1 MRATAVR
8 ARFEKDVMSMRT
20 VVIGAALASI
30 LAGVAAFVIGL
41 RQPIETHVGMA
52 DTNVQVGR

>member
-1 MRATAVR
+1 
-8 ARFEKDVMSMRT
+8 MSMRT

-52 DTNVQVGR
+52 DTHEISRSSR

>member
-1 MRATAVR
+1 
-8 ARFEKDVMSMRT
+8 MRT

-41 RQPIETHVGMA
+41 RQPIDNTHVGMA
-52 DTNVQVGR
+52 HTVELGR

>member
-1 MRATAVR
+1 MRAT
-8 ARFEKDVMSMRT
+8 ARFEKDVMRMRT

-52 DTNVQVGR
+52 NTIELGRR

>member
-1 MRATAVR
+1 
-8 ARFEKDVMSMRT
+8 MRT

-41 RQPIETHVGMA
+41 RQPIDSTHVGMA
-52 DTNVQVGR
+52 NSVELRR

>member
-1 MRATAVR
+1 MAMRARTG
-8 ARFEKDVMSMRT
+8 FEKDVMRMRT
-20 VVIGAALASI
+20 VVIGAALTAI

-52 DTNVQVGR
+52 NTVETNR

>member
-1 MRATAVR
+1 MRTA
-8 ARFEKDVMSMRT
+8 AGFEKDVMRMRT

-41 RQPIETHVGMA
+41 RQPIERTHVGM
-52 DTNVQVGR
+52 TSSSEITR

>member
-1 MRATAVR
+1 MKFETDVMRAR
-8 ARFEKDVMSMRT
+8 S
-20 VVIGAALASI
+20 VVIGAALAAI

-52 DTNVQVGR
+52 DPVQATSH

>member
-1 MRATAVR
+1 VTTMRAT

-20 VVIGAALASI
+20 VVIGVALASI

-41 RQPIETHVGMA
+41 RQPIDTHLGMA
-52 DTNVQVGR
+52 NTVEIDRR